1 MNTCQK
7 CGCSPCAC
15 GNTVLSGVQLVN
27 SLLTNPTIDGG
38 TLNGGVA
45 NDFALV
51 GATLDCTSRGCTA
64 GVGVCND
71 GLATNAQVCASI
83 EAAISGSNPAFCTA
97 VGLCVADIATF
108 CIGVATCI
116 ASTPAIINVN
126 AAFGN
131 GARATTALYGV
142 VRYATAGELANVVCL
157 TAIDPCTLGAFWTT
171 PSLASPLWAAFNS
184 AVMLVNTTNAG
195 FCPAVLACGVA
206 PLASPAFTGTP
217 TAPTAAPGTNT
228 TQLATTAFVQA
239 AVANVIP
246 LATCAQ
252 LAAKWTPGGVLA
264 PTTRFLAGDC
274 LSYTPAQIVL
284 AGLSAGGP
292 GTVFA
297 SGYSPGNISTGCSMA
312 GTLAG
317 GIVVTFIAPQVDLA
331 YGIGVSGQ
339 RFNGIDFLSPP
350 LLRVSNKSVNGFV
363 VTGLSGQ
370 EVDVSF
376 VCGRAA

>member
-1 MNTCQK
+1 MTCQK

-15 GNTVLSGVQLVN
+15 GDAVLSGVQLVN

-38 TLNGGVA
+38 TINSGTA
-45 NDFALV
+45 NDMALV

-83 EAAISGSNPAFCTA
+83 AAAISSSNPAFCVA
-97 VGLCVADIATF
+97 VGQCVSDIATF
-108 CIGVATCI
+108 CVGVAACI
-116 ASTPAIINVN
+116 SSEPGIINVTS
-126 AAFGN
+126 AFGAS
-131 GARATTALYGV
+131 ARATTALYGV
-142 VRYATAGELANVVCL
+142 TRYATSGELANAVCL
-157 TAIDPCTLGAFWTT
+157 VAVEPCSLSAFWTT

-184 AVMLVNTTNAG
+184 AVMQVITTNVG

-206 PLASPAFTGTP
+206 LLASPAFTGTP
-217 TAPTAAPGTNT
+217 TAPTAGPLTNT
-228 TQLATTAFVQA
+228 TQIATTAFVQA
-239 AVANVIP
+239 AAASVIP
-246 LATCAQ
+246 SASCAQ
-252 LAAKWTPGGVLA
+252 LAAKWTNGGALA
-264 PTTRFLAGDC
+264 PTTRFLGADC
-274 LSYTPAQIVL
+274 FSYTPAQIVV
-284 AGLSAGGP
+284 AGLSTGGP

-317 GIVVTFIAPQVDLA
+317 GIVVTFTAPQPDLA
-331 YGIGVSGQ
+331 YGVGVSGQ
-339 RFNGIDFLSPP
+339 RFNGFDFLSAP
-350 LLRVSNKSVNGFV
+350 LIRVGNKSVNGFV

-376 VCGRAA
+376 ICGRAA